1 MEPSLQEKEQT
12 LHIIQSSESGN
23 YEMKKLV
30 LKIRKQIY
38 KNEEVSP
45 TCIQKIREG
54 QKGNT
59 FLILLIVKQV
69 PPTIQPSGS

>member
-1 MEPSLQEKEQT
+1 MEPSLHEKEQT

-38 KNEEVSP
+38 KNPE
-45 TCIQKIREG
+45 
-54 QKGNT
+54 T
-59 FLILLIVKQV
+59 FWDTSLPALE
-69 PPTIQPSGS
+69 